1 MSKHTLIHSAI
12 LMVAFIFL
20 LLLVSGCDSQGRG
33 FALPDG
39 NVEDGK
45 TTFVSLACNECHSIG
60 GAIEKL
66 EAGHPDIHFKLGG
79 PVTRVKTYGDLVTSI
94 INPSH
99 KISGYAKSAVNIDA
113 FGDSNMRIYNDVMTV
128 QQLID
133 LTTYLE
139 TTYDVIKPAVA
150 PMYGP

>member
-1 MSKHTLIHSAI
+1 MNMRPFLISLFA
-12 LMVAFIFL
+12 L
-20 LLLVSGCDSQGRG
+20 LWSVSGCNQDPTSSDG
-33 FALPDG
+33 FRLPDG
-39 NVEDGK
+39 DANQGREV
-45 TTFVSLACNECHSIG
+45 FLYMQCNECHTIKG
-60 GAIEKL
+60 L
-66 EAGHPDIHFKLGG
+66 ELPVIQFADPPYVELGG
-79 PVTRVKTYGDLVTSI
+79 RVATVKTYGDLVTSI